1 MYTRLWDEYQ
11 QNVAKLNQFENIPRR
26 MREREREKKK
36 CNLNRI
42 FACEHGR
49 LLCYIRE
56 MRQHISCPALGRRKK
71 KKKKQQKIKRR
82 RG

>member
-26 MREREREKKK
+26 MREREREKK